1 MKKLTAFW
9 LFCLFIIFTQPAF
22 AKLTPALW
30 QVEKQGKTSY
40 LFGTVHV
47 GDSSMNG
54 LPKKIE
60 KAIGNSEAVVV
71 EVDLSALTAVQIQ
84 QRSMPFLMLQNG
96 RTLDSELS
104 PKSYQQLDQYF
115 GEKSINIK
123 MFSELKPWAVLLTV
137 MQIEL
142 QNAGYSD
149 QFGIDK
155 QVMASAAQHNKP
167 IIELESLEQQLEMF
181 TVMEEHADHMVADTF
196 RQISQFD
203 DNFQRLIDGWKKGE
217 TAMLAEAYEQAFD
230 DSEFGQLNEHV
241 LLVERNH
248 KWIKQLEKPLSEQS
262 LFIAVGALHLGEENG
277 LIKLLQGQGFKVTR
291 I

>member
-9 LFCLFIIFTQPAF
+9 LSCLFIIFTQPAF
-22 AKLTPALW
+22 AELTPALW

-47 GDSSMNG
+47 GDTSMKG
-54 LPKKIE
+54 LPQKIE
-60 KAIGNSEAVVV
+60 KAISNSDAVVV
-71 EVDLSALTAVQIQ
+71 EVDLTALTAVQIQ

-104 PKSYQQLDQYF
+104 PQSYQKLDQYF
-115 GEKSINIK
+115 GEKNINIK
-123 MFSELKPWAVLLTV
+123 MFSLLKPWAVLLTM

-149 QFGIDK
+149 EFGIDK
-155 QVMASAAQHNKP
+155 QVLASAKQKNKA
-167 IIELESLEQQLEMF
+167 IIELESLEQQMEMF
-181 TVMEEHADHMVADTF
+181 TVLEEHSDLMVADTF
-196 RQISQFD
+196 RQLNQFD
-203 DNFQRLIDGWKKGE
+203 KSFLRLINGWKKGE
-217 TAMLAEAYEQAFD
+217 TAVLTEAYEQSFD
-230 DSEFGQLNEHV
+230 DSEYGQLNEHV
-241 LLVERNH
+241 LLIERNH
-248 KWIKQLEKPLSEQS
+248 KWVKQLEKPLSEQS

-277 LIKLLQGQGFKVTR
+277 LIKLLQAQGFKVSR

>member
-22 AKLTPALW
+22 AELTPALW

-47 GDSSMNG
+47 GDTSMKG

-60 KAIGNSEAVVV
+60 KAISNSDAVVV
-71 EVDLSALTAVQIQ
+71 EVDLTALSAVQIQ

-104 PKSYQQLDQYF
+104 PQSYQKLDQYF
-115 GEKSINIK
+115 GEKNINIK
-123 MFSELKPWAVLLTV
+123 MFSSLKPWAVLLTM

-149 QFGIDK
+149 EFGIDK
-155 QVMASAAQHNKP
+155 QVLASAKQKNKA

-181 TVMEEHADHMVADTF
+181 TVLEEHSDLMVADTF
-196 RQISQFD
+196 RQLNQFD
-203 DNFQRLIDGWKKGE
+203 ESFLRLINGWKKGE
-217 TAMLAEAYEQAFD
+217 TSVLTEAYEQSFD
-230 DSEFGQLNEHV
+230 DSEYGQLNEHV
-241 LLVERNH
+241 LLIERNH
-248 KWIKQLEKPLSEQS
+248 KWIKQLEKTLQKQS

-277 LIKLLQGQGFKVTR
+277 LIKLLQAQGFKVSR